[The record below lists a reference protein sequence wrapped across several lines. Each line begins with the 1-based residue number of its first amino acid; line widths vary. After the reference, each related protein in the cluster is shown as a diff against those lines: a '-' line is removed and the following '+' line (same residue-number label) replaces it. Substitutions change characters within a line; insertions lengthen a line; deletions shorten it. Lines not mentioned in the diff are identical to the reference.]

1 MMQYSEERDLRTYFV
16 VIIGALVFVM
26 LYIWQSVEVTKIRL
40 EYQKLLKHQEQLV
53 KQNDRLVYEIE
64 QLRTIGALTKE
75 AEKRG
80 MRRIAPGDFERIE
93 VK

>member
-1 MMQYSEERDLRTYFV
+1 MMMNGEERGLRLYFV

-26 LYIWQSVEVTKIRL
+26 MYIWQSVEVTKIRL

-64 QLRTIGALTKE
+64 QLRTTGAISKE

-80 MRRIAPGDFERIE
+80 MRRIAPGDFDRIE

>member
-1 MMQYSEERDLRTYFV
+1 MLNGEEKDLRVYFI
-16 VIIGALVFVM
+16 VIIGALIFVM
-26 LYIWQSVEVTKIRL
+26 MYIWQSVEVTKIRL

-53 KQNDRLVYEIE
+53 KQNDVLVYEIE
-64 QLRTIGALTKE
+64 QLKTIGAISKE